1 MVTVAILIGSE
12 SDREIALRTAKVLE
26 GSGVEYEIRVLSAHR
41 NPDELDEYVSK
52 SDAEVFIAIAGLS
65 AALPGVIA
73 SRTKRPVIGVPVS
86 SKLGG
91 MDALLSIV
99 QMPRGVPVACVG
111 IDNGENAAH
120 LALRILG
127 KT

>member
-26 GSGVEYEIRVLSAHR
+26 GSGIEYEIRVLSVHR

>member
-12 SDREIALRTAKVLE
+12 SDREIAGRSAKVLDS
-26 GSGVEYEIRVLSAHR
+26 SGVEYEIKVLSAHR
-41 NPDELDEYVSK
+41 NPVELEDYIKK
-52 SDAEVFIAIAGLS
+52 SDADVFIAIAGLS

-73 SRTKRPVIGVPVS
+73 SRTKKPVIGVPVS

-91 MDALLSIV
+91 MDALLSIA
-99 QMPRGVPVACVG
+99 QMPKGVPVACVG

-120 LALRILG
+120 LALRILRMS
-127 KT
+127 